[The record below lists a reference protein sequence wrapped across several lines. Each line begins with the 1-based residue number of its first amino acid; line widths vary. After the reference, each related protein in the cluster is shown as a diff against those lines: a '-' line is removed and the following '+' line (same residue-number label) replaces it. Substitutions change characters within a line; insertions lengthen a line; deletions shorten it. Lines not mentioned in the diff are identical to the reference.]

1 MQPERGRPLQER
13 GRPRPQN
20 NPILTCFPESCSLV
34 FVAGEDARVPGE
46 PPAFPEGRPRSRR
59 DARSAKAPLAAASHR
74 PRTRRGLHRPPHS
87 LSVFTN
93 RFPSGTQL
101 WTQSLEREKS
111 TKVTLRNS

>member
-46 PPAFPEGRPRSRR
+46 TPAVPKRRWPRR
-59 DARSAKAPLAAASHR
+59 AIAHAPAAAFTA
-74 PRTRRGLHRPPHS
+74 PPTRY
-87 LSVFTN
+87 
-93 RFPSGTQL
+93 
-101 WTQSLEREKS
+101 QSLQIASLLELSFGRNLSNEKS
-111 TKVTLRNS
+111 LQK